1 MIEFSGPRGYLED
14 HQARAVP
21 LVDHLTTATL
31 KRNSGERRGKLSFK
45 NDSGTRLTFC
55 KEPLNVS
62 IISFC
67 GRGSFIF
74 TTKRYKLLRI
84 SLSLISNSNLVC
96 NPRSTGL
103 SVVRLLSLFLVKHS
117 RFTYSPALFINFL
130 SDFKPRILTLKVF
143 EERQRHTH
151 WPQARHDQVTI
162 RFTARN
168 YRDWRGILG

>member
-1 MIEFSGPRGYLED
+1 MIEFSGPRRYLED

-21 LVDHLTTATL
+21 LVDHFTTATL

-45 NDSGTRLTFC
+45 NDGGARLTYC
-55 KEPLNVS
+55 KEHLNVS
-62 IISFC
+62 SVSFC

-84 SLSLISNSNLVC
+84 SNLVC
-96 NPRSTGL
+96 NPRSTGF
-103 SVVRLLSLFLVKHS
+103 SVVRLLSLFVVKHS